1 MSPGRDPGGGAR
13 SPEPPERR
21 DRGTTRRFRKQRQ
34 LRPALCSGDPGRR
47 SVPRARAR
55 TPPAMPIPSPFTP
68 VQPSAWRRVA
78 LRPAAPSRPLLL
90 GARGLRPARSGG
102 RGQPP
107 TPVIASPPGAA
118 VMNEPRTRV
127 LSGIDAVISSYWRRD
142 AGRNREHA
150 SGPPLAVRGGGR
162 SGAGSGRDG
171 CRGPAH
177 VLAPGS
183 ALSRPPLVC
192 CSGSAVPGSR
202 IGGRAE
208 LHEVPSGA
216 CVCPGVVRADC
227 RGTPQ
232 SPLAQARALQ
242 GLTLFRPR

>member
-1 MSPGRDPGGGAR
+1 MRLQRTCSCRASPVGAPGDVSTHGTERCHRVATQEEGLSPQNPPSGGTAEPRGGFASRGSSAPLRAAGTLAGGR
-13 SPEPPERR
+13 SPEPER
-21 DRGTTRRFRKQRQ
+21 
-34 LRPALCSGDPGRR
+34 
-47 SVPRARAR
+47 VP
-55 TPPAMPIPSPFTP
+55 PPATPVPSPFTP
-68 VQPSAWRRVA
+68 VQPSAWRRAA

-127 LSGIDAVISSYWRRD
+127 LSGIDAVISSCWRRD
-142 AGRNREHA
+142 AGWNREHA

-183 ALSRPPLVC
+183 ALSRPLRVC
-192 CSGSAVPGSR
+192 GPWFSYR
-202 IGGRAE
+202 RTRRA
-208 LHEVPSGA
+208 S
-216 CVCPGVVRADC
+216 
-227 RGTPQ
+227 
-232 SPLAQARALQ
+232 
-242 GLTLFRPR
+242 

>member
-13 SPEPPERR
+13 SPEPPKRR

-34 LRPALCSGDPGRR
+34 LRPAPCSGDPGRR

-55 TPPAMPIPSPFTP
+55 APPAMPVPSPFTP
-68 VQPSAWRRVA
+68 VQPSAWRRAA

-150 SGPPLAVRGGGR
+150 SGPPLAVRGGRKVWGGEREGR
-162 SGAGSGRDG
+162 VSGPRARP
-171 CRGPAH
+171 GPRQRPEPS
-177 VLAPGS
+177 APGVLLRVHGPWFS
-183 ALSRPPLVC
+183 YR
-192 CSGSAVPGSR
+192 R
-202 IGGRAE
+202 TRRA
-208 LHEVPSGA
+208 S
-216 CVCPGVVRADC
+216 
-227 RGTPQ
+227 
-232 SPLAQARALQ
+232 
-242 GLTLFRPR
+242 